1 MPKVK
6 FGFKNAYY
14 SKIIVGTSGTISYA
28 TPVKLK
34 GAVSITLAP
43 AGNEVEFY
51 AEDGLYFS
59 DSANN
64 GYDGDLE
71 LAMIQEDFLKDILG
85 EVEDRNNVLQESV
98 TASTSPFAL
107 LCEFTTD
114 DGAKKFAFYN
124 CTASRPE
131 LSSKTKGESKEIQT
145 EKLSIKIRPNADGLV
160 KTSTKSDTTALVI
173 SEWYSSVY
181 IPTNSSNSDTPEV

>member
-14 SKIIVGTSGTISYA
+14 SKITTGTNGTITYA
-28 TPVKLK
+28 TPVKLR
-34 GAVSITLAP
+34 GAVSMSLSP

-51 AEDGLYFS
+51 ADDGLFFS

-64 GYDGDLE
+64 GYNGTLE
-71 LAMIQEDFLKDILG
+71 LAMIQDDFLKDILG
-85 EVEDRNNVLQESV
+85 EVEDTNHVLQEKV
-98 TASTSPFAL
+98 TTTASPFAL

-114 DGAKKFAFYN
+114 DGVKKFCFYN

-131 LSSKTKGESKEIQT
+131 LASKTQGESKEVQT
-145 EKLSIKIRPNADGLV
+145 ETLNLKIRPNVDGLV
-160 KTSTKSDTTALVI
+160 KVSTKPDTPSTVTDA
-173 SEWYSSVY
+173 WYESVY
-181 IPTNSSNSDTPEV
+181 TPTNTPTI

>member
-14 SKIIVGTSGTISYA
+14 SKLNVSPTGVVTYGT
-28 TPVKLK
+28 PKQLN
-34 GAVSITLAP
+34 GAVSMTLSP

-51 AEDGLYFS
+51 AEDGLYYS

-64 GYDGDLE
+64 GYDGTLE
-71 LAMIQEDFLKDILG
+71 LGLIQEDFLKDILG
-85 EVEDRNNVLQESV
+85 EEVDSNNVLQEKV
-98 TASTSPFAL
+98 NTSTSPFAL

-114 DGAKKFAFYN
+114 DGNKKFCFYN

-131 LSSKTKGESKEIQT
+131 LASKTKGESKEVQT
-145 EKLSIKIRPNADGLV
+145 ESLSLKIRPNVDGLV
-160 KTSTKSDTTALVI
+160 KTSTTTSTSASTVA
-173 SEWYSSVY
+173 SWYEEVY
-181 IPTNSSNSDTPEV
+181 IPVAEV

>member
-14 SKIIVGTSGTISYA
+14 SKITATDGAITYG
-28 TPVKLK
+28 TPVKLN
-34 GAVSITLAP
+34 GAVSMSLSP

-51 AEDGLYFS
+51 AEDGLYYS

-64 GYDGDLE
+64 GYDGTLE
-71 LAMIQEDFLKDILG
+71 LAMIPENFLTDILG
-85 EVEDRNNVLQESV
+85 EIADSNNVLKESAI
-98 TASTSPFAL
+98 TSTTPFAL

-114 DGAKKFAFYN
+114 DGNKKFCFYN

-131 LSSKTKGESKEIQT
+131 LSSKTKGESKEITT
-145 EKLSIKIRPNADGLV
+145 ETLNLKIRPNEEGLV
-160 KTSTKSDTTALVI
+160 KVSTKADTTAETLAN
-173 SEWYSSVY
+173 WYKSVY
-181 IPTNSSNSDTPEV
+181 KPTDTPTV

>member
-14 SKIIVGTSGTISYA
+14 AKLIDTDGEITYE
-28 TPVKLK
+28 TPKKLN
-34 GAVSITLAP
+34 GAVSMSLSP

-51 AEDGLYFS
+51 AEDGLYYS

-64 GYDGDLE
+64 GYDGNLV
-71 LAMIQEDFLKDILG
+71 LALIQDDFLKDILG
-85 EVEDRNNVLQESV
+85 EVEDANKVLQENAIS
-98 TASTSPFAL
+98 SSSPFAL

-114 DGAKKFAFYN
+114 DGVKKFCFYN

-131 LSSKTKGESKEIQT
+131 LASNTKGESKEIQT
-145 EKLSIKIRPNADGLV
+145 ETLNLKIRPNADGLV
-160 KTSTKSDTTALVI
+160 KVSTKKDTTEDVI
-173 SEWYSSVY
+173 KNWYKSVY
-181 IPTNSSNSDTPEV
+181 KPVEEI

>member
-1 MPKVK
+1 MSKVK

-14 SKIIVGTSGTISYA
+14 SKITVEENNTITYA

-34 GAVSITLAP
+34 GAVSMTLSP

-64 GYDGDLE
+64 GYNGSLE
-71 LAMIQEDFLKDILG
+71 LALVQDDFLKDILG
-85 EVEDRNNVLQESV
+85 EVEDSNKVLKETAIV
-98 TASTSPFAL
+98 TTSPFAL

-114 DGAKKFAFYN
+114 DGAKKFCFYN

-131 LSSKTKGESKEIQT
+131 LGSKTKGESKEIQT
-145 EKLSIKIRPNADGLV
+145 ETLSLKIRPNADGLV
-160 KTSTKSDTTALVI
+160 KVSTKSDTLAEVI
-173 SEWYSSVY
+173 NNWYTRVYTPNEVPSV
-181 IPTNSSNSDTPEV
+181 